1 MHGLNSAG
9 HDQLEIREGQ
19 MSAWIRYAPEDPA
32 NADLQA
38 ALELAR
44 TPHGTID
51 NVMKVHSLR
60 PSTMVGHVTLYRSVL
75 HDSANR
81 LPAWLQETVGSY
93 VSFLNSCDY
102 SFANHWKN
110 AVHLLDDEARV
121 ASIED
126 AFRSGN
132 LASAF
137 SESDVAVMEYAAK
150 LALRPADMVQGDVQ
164 SLRDAGLDDGLI
176 LEVNQIVGYFS
187 YVNRLLNGLGVTTEG
202 DIVGYYPDA
211 DGPEGVSAG

>member
-1 MHGLNSAG
+1 MQGSNSARRSQFG
-9 HDQLEIREGQ
+9 IRERQ
-19 MSAWIRYAPEDPA
+19 MSAWIKYAPEDSA

-44 TPHGTID
+44 TPHGTVD
-51 NVMKVHSLR
+51 NVMRVHSLR
-60 PSTMVGHVTLYRSVL
+60 PSTMVGHVKLYRSVL

-102 SFANHWKN
+102 SYANHWKN
-110 AVHLLDDEARV
+110 AAHLLDDETRAE
-121 ASIED
+121 SIEE

-137 SESDVAVMEYAAK
+137 SGSDLAVMEYAAK
-150 LALRPADMVQGDVQ
+150 LTLRPAEMVQADVQ
-164 SLRDAGLDDGLI
+164 SLRDADLDDGLI

-187 YVNRLLNGLGVTTEG
+187 YANRLLNGLGVTTDG
-202 DIVGYYPDA
+202 DIVGYYPDSRE
-211 DGPEGVSAG
+211 PEGA